1 MSTISLAHL
10 PPEILEKIFRHVSSD
25 LATCRHV
32 SEVCSVF
39 HSVMVRVPVLVTI
52 PVMEDDLRWLRNNHV
67 PVRYLYNCEIAA
79 YVSDQIFSLNLG
91 QLKVNYF
98 SNQTL
103 FLNFCLGVQ
112 AGGI

>member
-1 MSTISLAHL
+1 MSTTSLAHF

-52 PVMEDDLRWLRNNHV
+52 PVMEDDLLWLQNNRV

-103 FLNFCLGVQ
+103 LLKFFLGGQ